1 MAQINK
7 FQLNSHFT
15 ALKQLPQQF
24 SASVS
29 FGGTYGFVLG
39 QELASTNIS
48 VPAGS
53 YVETALLR
61 SSIDNNTNYLTHD
74 FTYNLNN
81 YAYLIFSLYQT
92 SANNYRLRVVLTNS
106 DTVQVTIPQS
116 TLTATLRLAI
126 APFNF

>member
-1 MAQINK
+1 MALISK
-7 FQLNSHFT
+7 YQLNSHFT
-15 ALKQLPQQF
+15 ALKQLPGQY
-24 SASVS
+24 SASVT

-39 QELASTNIS
+39 QELASTNIG

-74 FTYNLNN
+74 FTCNINN

-106 DTVQVTIPQS
+106 DDTQVTIPTS

-126 APFNF
+126 APFDF